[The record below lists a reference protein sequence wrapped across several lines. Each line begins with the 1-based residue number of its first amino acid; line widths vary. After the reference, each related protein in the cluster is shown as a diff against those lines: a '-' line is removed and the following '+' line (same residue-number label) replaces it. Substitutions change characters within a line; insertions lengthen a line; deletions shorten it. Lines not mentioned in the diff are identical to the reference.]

1 MKKSHSFGKC
11 ARRILEVPLAK
22 TLLLRFIAL
31 NFVTQL
37 YLLKNTAK
45 VSQYV
50 IAKIWLKRN
59 YISESY

>member
-11 ARRILEVPLAK
+11 ARRILEVTLAK

-31 NFVTQL
+31 NFVTWL
-37 YLLKNTAK
+37 YLLKKTAN

-50 IAKIWLKRN
+50 IARIWLKHN
-59 YISESY
+59 